1 MPDPKQPQPTK
12 QQIPLRVANDTQ
24 LDQQL
29 AALRRRVIREA
40 SQAIDLLQ
48 QSIEV
53 LWNSTDEGVQEIRDI
68 ENEIDAEEV
77 KIEQECFRILAL
89 QQPFGADFRL
99 ITFSLKVNSDIERL
113 ADHASSIAKIS
124 KKVRNENPDWPKSL
138 QEMGERIPVMCQEL
152 LRAVINTDPEA
163 AREVVARDKIIDR
176 LDKQTFRELTA
187 KIEENPQEAAF
198 YMLMY
203 RISRELERVGDLLG
217 NIAED
222 IIYLVT
228 GEIVR
233 HEGGP
238 GKARSKPA
246 DS

>member
-1 MPDPKQPQPTK
+1 MPDSRKNPHTPQT
-12 QQIPLRVANDTQ
+12 PLRVASDTQ

-29 AALRRRVIREA
+29 AALRRRIIREA
-40 SQAIDLLQ
+40 SQAVDLLT
-48 QSIEV
+48 QSLEV
-53 LWNSTDEGVQEIRDI
+53 LWDSTEEGVREIRAI
-68 ENEIDAEEV
+68 EDEIDAEEV

-99 ITFSLKVNSDIERL
+99 IAFCLKVNSDIERL

-124 KKVRNENPDWPKSL
+124 KKIRREHPDWPASL
-138 QEMGERIPVMCQEL
+138 REMGERIPVMCQEL
-152 LRAVINTDPEA
+152 LRAVINADPDS
-163 AREVVARDKIIDR
+163 AREVVTRDKIIDK

-187 KIEENPQEAAF
+187 KIEARPGEAGG

-203 RISRELERVGDLLG
+203 RISRELERVGDLLS
-217 NIAED
+217 NIGED

-233 HEGGP
+233 HEGGN
-238 GKARSKPA
+238 GKNKPPKA
-246 DS
+246 